1 MTLELFVMWVALLL
15 LAGLAMKGRGCGRIR
30 DIGFALISS
39 VLLAIACLAAAW
51 GSGSFRP
58 WGALR
63 ARGWS
68 RRSASRS
75 SGRAS

>member
-15 LAGLAMKGRGCGRIR
+15 LAGLAMKGLGYERIR
-30 DIGFALISS
+30 DIGFGLIGS
-39 VLLAIACLAAAW
+39 LLLTIACLAAAW